1 MAVIVPP
8 ASSLPQSLAVSYCQS
23 GGCFPDIPEGD
34 WWLLPGAGCR
44 RAMPYAVL
52 CPAAAGG
59 DECMASVVVWWTAL
73 WHGGES
79 GVVRCVLS

>member
-1 MAVIVPP
+1 M
-8 ASSLPQSLAVSYCQS
+8 
-23 GGCFPDIPEGD
+23 
-34 WWLLPGAGCR
+34 LPGAGCW

-59 DECMASVVVWWTAL
+59 DVCMASAVVWWAAL

-79 GVVRCVLS
+79 GVVRCVLSWLRERE